1 MQNVLGEVSELDQAN
16 AQPTTLRL
24 LIAQRLLELFGRD
37 KPSSYQEITQS
48 RQLGSRMRIC
58 RYVECSHTNTVAVSA
73 DCEEKVNGSKGF
85 RGNLKSDDSSVPSP
99 PAFPQRPPAVSFLS
113 STRKAPPCTC
123 TPRASDK

>member
-1 MQNVLGEVSELDQAN
+1 MQNVLGKVSELDQAN

-37 KPSSYQEITQS
+37 KSPSYQEITQS

-73 DCEEKVNGSKGF
+73 DCGEKVNGSKGF
-85 RGNLKSDDSSVPSP
+85 RGNLKSDDSCISDPEIPKSQIG
-99 PAFPQRPPAVSFLS
+99 PAGGHLAG
-113 STRKAPPCTC
+113 
-123 TPRASDK
+123 RARDGDRFGNSQ